1 MGHFE
6 QTNGSQAKY
15 EFYSVVLKGTA
26 NKFLNEKI
34 IANPNVR
41 IRIFL

>member
-1 MGHFE
+1 MEHFK
-6 QTNGSQAKY
+6 QTPGGQAKQ
-15 EFYSVVLKGTA
+15 EFYNVVLKGTA

-41 IRIFL
+41 IRIF